1 MEQKKKSRYTEAQK
15 KSIYKYRESKAI
27 TQLTSTPEQKELFK
41 AAAAKE
47 NKSIN
52 QFILD
57 CIINHIN
64 NNN

>member
-1 MEQKKKSRYTEAQK
+1 MEQKKKSRYTDAQK

-27 TQLTSTPEQKELFK
+27 TQLTSTPEQKEQIK
-41 AAAAKE
+41 EAATKE

-57 CIINHIN
+57 CVFNHIEN
-64 NNN
+64 N